1 MKYSKSIILEIKY
14 FNKNDEMV
22 RTNLENI
29 SFRVSKN
36 SKYVNSLMEHPN
48 RII

>member
-1 MKYSKSIILEIKY
+1 MKNIFRYERKFIINNLTIPE
-14 FNKNDEMV
+14 
-22 RTNLENI
+22 LENI
-29 SFRVSKN
+29 SFRLSKN